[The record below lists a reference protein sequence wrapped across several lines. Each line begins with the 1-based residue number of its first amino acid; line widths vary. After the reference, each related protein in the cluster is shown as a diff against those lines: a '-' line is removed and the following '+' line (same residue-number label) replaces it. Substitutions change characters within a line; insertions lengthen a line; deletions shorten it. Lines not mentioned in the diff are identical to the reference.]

1 MSPQPTAERAQATD
15 VPANTDALQVLP
27 VSIDIVD
34 SDQRFPV
41 RRVYCVGRNYLAHIR
56 EMKEGDERDPPFFFQ
71 KPSDSVVTDGRVPYP
86 TLTDDFQFEFEL
98 VVAIGTHASNVTP
111 EDALDHVFGYA
122 AGLDMTRR
130 DRQRECNKRGL
141 PWEQGKSFDHSA
153 PCGPIHPVAK
163 VGHIRS
169 GTLNLSV
176 NGAVRQDSVLEKM
189 IWNVHEIVSELS
201 KQYRLLPGDL
211 IFTGTPEGVGPVQ
224 RGDKLTGRIDGLA
237 PLQVEIV

>member
-1 MSPQPTAERAQATD
+1 MSSSTAQTAAS
-15 VPANTDALQVLP
+15 LQVSP
-27 VSIDIVD
+27 VFIDIVG
-34 SDQRFPV
+34 SERPFPV

-71 KPSDSVVTDGRVPYP
+71 KPADAVVTDGRVPYP
-86 TLTDDFQFEFEL
+86 TLTEDFQFEFEL
-98 VVAIGTHASNVTP
+98 VVAIGSEASNVSPDT
-111 EDALDHVFGYA
+111 ALDHVFGYA

-153 PCGPIHPVAK
+153 PCGPIHPVAR

-169 GTLNLSV
+169 GALNLAV
-176 NGAVRQDSVLEKM
+176 NGSVRQDSVLEKM

-224 RGDKLTGRIDGLA
+224 RGDRLTGRIEGLE

>member
-1 MSPQPTAERAQATD
+1 MPLNTTIDVAQA
-15 VPANTDALQVLP
+15 AEALQVSP
-27 VSIDIVD
+27 ISIGIVG
-34 SDQRFPV
+34 SDRRFPV

-71 KPSDSVVTDGRVPYP
+71 KPADAVVTDGRVPYP

-98 VVAIGTHASNVTP
+98 VVAMGSEASNVAP
-111 EDALDHVFGYA
+111 ETALDHVFGYA

-153 PCGPIHPVAK
+153 PCGPIHPVAQ
-163 VGHIRS
+163 VGHVRS
-169 GTLNLSV
+169 GALSLAV
-176 NGAVRQDSVLEKM
+176 NGTVRQDSVLEKM

-224 RGDKLTGRIDGLA
+224 RGDRLTGRIEGLDA
-237 PLQVEIV
+237 LQVEIV

>member
-1 MSPQPTAERAQATD
+1 MPLNTTIDVAQA
-15 VPANTDALQVLP
+15 AEALQVSP
-27 VSIDIVD
+27 ISIGIVG
-34 SDQRFPV
+34 SDRRFPV

-71 KPSDSVVTDGRVPYP
+71 KPADAVVTDGRVPYP

-98 VVAIGTHASNVTP
+98 VVAIGSEASNVAP
-111 EDALDHVFGYA
+111 ETALDHVFGYA

-153 PCGPIHPVAK
+153 PCGPIHPVAQ
-163 VGHIRS
+163 VGHVRS
-169 GTLNLSV
+169 GALSLAV
-176 NGAVRQDSVLEKM
+176 NGAVRQDSLLEKM

-224 RGDKLTGRIDGLA
+224 RGDRLTGRIEGLDS
-237 PLQVEIV
+237 LQVEIV

>member
-1 MSPQPTAERAQATD
+1 MSPHPTAELAQATD
-15 VPANTDALQVLP
+15 VPANTDALQVPP

-111 EDALDHVFGYA
+111 EEALDHVFGYA

>member
-1 MSPQPTAERAQATD
+1 MSPQPTADLATD
-15 VPANTDALQVLP
+15 TRTNALQVQP
-27 VSIDIVD
+27 ISIDIVG

-98 VVAIGTHASNVTP
+98 VVAIGSDASNVSP
-111 EDALDHVFGYA
+111 ETALDHVFGYA

>member
-1 MSPQPTAERAQATD
+1 MPLHTTIDVAQA
-15 VPANTDALQVLP
+15 AEALQVSP
-27 VSIDIVD
+27 ISIGIVG
-34 SDQRFPV
+34 SDRRFPV

-71 KPSDSVVTDGRVPYP
+71 KPADAVVTDGRVPYP

-98 VVAIGTHASNVTP
+98 VVAIGSEASNVAP
-111 EDALDHVFGYA
+111 ETALDHVFGYA

-153 PCGPIHPVAK
+153 PCGPIHPVAQ
-163 VGHIRS
+163 VGHVRS
-169 GTLNLSV
+169 GALSLAV

-224 RGDKLTGRIDGLA
+224 RGDRLTGRIAGLDA
-237 PLQVEIV
+237 LQVEIV

>member
-1 MSPQPTAERAQATD
+1 MPRNSTASTALAAE
-15 VPANTDALQVLP
+15 ALQVTP
-27 VSIDIVD
+27 VFIDIVG
-34 SDQRFPV
+34 SGRQFPV

-71 KPSDSVVTDGRVPYP
+71 KPTDAVMTDSRVPYP

-98 VVAIGTHASNVTP
+98 VVAIGSEASAVSPDT
-111 EDALDHVFGYA
+111 ALDHVFGYA

-169 GTLNLSV
+169 GALNLSV

-224 RGDKLTGRIDGLA
+224 RGDRLVGRIEGLA

>member
-1 MSPQPTAERAQATD
+1 MSPQPTAERATD
-15 VPANTDALQVLP
+15 SRSDALQVQP
-27 VSIDIVD
+27 ISIDIVD

-86 TLTDDFQFEFEL
+86 SLTDDFQFEFEL
-98 VVAIGTHASNVTP
+98 VVAIGSDASNVSP

>member
-1 MSPQPTAERAQATD
+1 MSPQPTAELAQATD

-98 VVAIGTHASNVTP
+98 VVAIGTQASNVTP

>member
-1 MSPQPTAERAQATD
+1 MPLNTTIDDAPAAE
-15 VPANTDALQVLP
+15 ALQVSP
-27 VSIDIVD
+27 ISIGIVG
-34 SDQRFPV
+34 SDRRFPV

-71 KPSDSVVTDGRVPYP
+71 KPADAVVTDGRVPYP

-98 VVAIGTHASNVTP
+98 VVAIGSEASDVAP
-111 EDALDHVFGYA
+111 ETALDHVFGYA

-153 PCGPIHPVAK
+153 PCGPIHPVAQ
-163 VGHIRS
+163 VGHVRS
-169 GTLNLSV
+169 GALSLAV
-176 NGAVRQDSVLEKM
+176 NGTVRQDSVLEKM

-224 RGDKLTGRIDGLA
+224 RGDRLTGRIEGLDS
-237 PLQVEIV
+237 LQVEIV

>member
-1 MSPQPTAERAQATD
+1 MSPHPTAERATD
-15 VPANTDALQVLP
+15 TRTDALQVQP
-27 VSIDIVD
+27 ISIDIVD

-86 TLTDDFQFEFEL
+86 ALTDDFQFEFEL
-98 VVAIGTHASNVTP
+98 VVAIGSDASNVSPDT
-111 EDALDHVFGYA
+111 ALDHVFGYA

>member
-1 MSPQPTAERAQATD
+1 MSVDTKNPPAPTPEG
-15 VPANTDALQVLP
+15 LQVQP
-27 VSIDIVD
+27 VSIAIVG
-34 SDQRFPV
+34 SEQRFPV

-71 KPSDSVVTDGRVPYP
+71 KPADSVVTDGRVPYP
-86 TLTDDFQFEFEL
+86 VLTDDFQFEFEL
-98 VVAIGTHASNVTP
+98 VVAIGSEAQDVSPEASL
-111 EDALDHVFGYA
+111 AHVFGYA

-153 PCGPIHPVAK
+153 PCGPIHPVAQ

-169 GTLNLSV
+169 GALSLAV
-176 NGAVRQDSVLEKM
+176 NGAARQDSVLEKM

-201 KQYRLLPGDL
+201 RQYRLFPGDL
-211 IFTGTPEGVGPVQ
+211 IYTGTPEGVGPVQ
-224 RGDKLTGRIDGLA
+224 RGDRLVGRIEGLA

>member
-1 MSPQPTAERAQATD
+1 MSSNPGTAQA
-15 VPANTDALQVLP
+15 AEALQVTP
-27 VSIDIVD
+27 TSIGIVG
-34 SDQRFPV
+34 SDRPFPV

-71 KPSDSVVTDGRVPYP
+71 KPADAVVTDGRVPYP
-86 TLTDDFQFEFEL
+86 TLTHDFQFEFEL
-98 VVAIGTHASNVTP
+98 VVAIGSEAVDVSP
-111 EDALDHVFGYA
+111 DAALDHVFGYA

-153 PCGPIHPVAK
+153 PCGPIHPVAQ

-169 GTLNLSV
+169 GAMSLAV
-176 NGAVRQDSVLEKM
+176 NGTVQQNSVLEKM

-224 RGDKLTGRIDGLA
+224 RGDRLTGRIEGLD

>member
-1 MSPQPTAERAQATD
+1 MSPS
-15 VPANTDALQVLP
+15 PAPGAADALQVAP
-27 VSIDIVD
+27 ISIDIVG
-34 SDQRFPV
+34 SDRQFPV

-71 KPSDSVVTDGRVPYP
+71 KPADAVVTDGRVPYP
-86 TLTDDFQFEFEL
+86 ALTEDFQFEFEL
-98 VVAIGTHASNVTP
+98 VVAIGSEASNVSPDT
-111 EDALDHVFGYA
+111 ALDHVFGYA

-153 PCGPIHPVAK
+153 PCGPIHPVAR

-169 GTLNLSV
+169 GVLNLAV
-176 NGAVRQDSVLEKM
+176 NGSVRQDSVLEKM

-224 RGDKLTGRIDGLA
+224 RGDRLTGRIEGLA

>member
-1 MSPQPTAERAQATD
+1 MSSNSAAEALH
-15 VPANTDALQVLP
+15 VPA
-27 VSIDIVD
+27 VSVGIVG
-34 SDQRFPV
+34 SPQRFPV

-71 KPSDSVVTDGRVPYP
+71 KPADAVVTDGRVPYP
-86 TLTDDFQFEFEL
+86 PLTEDFQFEFEL
-98 VVAIGTHASNVTP
+98 VVAIGREASNVST
-111 EDALDHVFGYA
+111 EQALEHVFGYA

-153 PCGPIHPVAK
+153 PCGPIHPVAQ
-163 VGHIRS
+163 VGHVRAGALS
-169 GTLNLSV
+169 LSV
-176 NGAVRQDSVLEKM
+176 NGSVRQDSVLEKM

-211 IFTGTPEGVGPVQ
+211 IYTGTPEGVGPVQ
-224 RGDKLTGRIDGLA
+224 RGDRLVGQIAGLEA
-237 PLQVEIV
+237 LQVEIV